1 MVVTLP
7 RDRAVV
13 RARAPGPARTRRGR
27 VPWTFL
33 AVLAATVLATLGLL
47 GMSSSVGGTALAAD
61 TALAGDEGGPR
72 STVVG
77 LLSPSAASV
86 SPVGTER
93 PDPATGVSAP
103 ATSPDTDPNP
113 AGGSDLDPSHD
124 GKALVTLA
132 LLVLVLFGVGGGRRT
147 ADDSLSGAY
156 AGGVEHVPKAG
167 TMGQLCLDALA
178 PAAPASVRRA
188 RVVSTG
194 VEAGWCRSDTS
205 TVRPRAVRSSRASA
219 PRWAT
224 RPVDAR
230 PPTPT
235 GRPLMQAPPQ
245 MTSPGRSPGRAH
257 RLPSGRL
264 A

>member
-1 MVVTLP
+1 MVVTP
-7 RDRAVV
+7 WRDRAVV

-33 AVLAATVLATLGLL
+33 AVLAATVLATLGLFA
-47 GMSSSVGGTALAAD
+47 MSSSAGAEGGTRSMAV
-61 TALAGDEGGPR
+61 GP
-72 STVVG
+72 
-77 LLSPSAASV
+77 LSPPAASV
-86 SPVGTER
+86 SPAGTER

-103 ATSPDTDPNP
+103 VTSPDADPNL
-113 AGGSDLDPSHD
+113 AGGSDLDPSAD
-124 GKALVTLA
+124 GKELVTLA

-147 ADDSLSGAY
+147 ADDAQPGACV
-156 AGGVEHVPKAG
+156 GGVEHVPKVDP
-167 TMGQLCLDALA
+167 MGQLCLDALA

-188 RVVSTG
+188 RVVPTG

-205 TVRPRAVRSSRASA
+205 TVRPRAVRSSRASV
-219 PRWAT
+219 PRWAS

-245 MTSPGRSPGRAH
+245 MTSPGWSPGRAPGP
-257 RLPSGRL
+257 RC

>member
-1 MVVTLP
+1 MVVTPP

-47 GMSSSVGGTALAAD
+47 GMSSSVGGTALA
-61 TALAGDEGGPR
+61 GDDGGTR

-77 LLSPSAASV
+77 LLSPSATSV
-86 SPVGTER
+86 SPAGTQG
-93 PDPATGVSAP
+93 PNPAMGVSAP
-103 ATSPDTDPNP
+103 ATSPDTEPNP
-113 AGGSDLDPSHD
+113 AGGSDLDPSPD

-147 ADDSLSGAY
+147 SDESLSGAY

-178 PAAPASVRRA
+178 PAAPAPSVEPAWSRPASRRA
-188 RVVSTG
+188 GADQILRPCG
-194 VEAGWCRSDTS
+194 
-205 TVRPRAVRSSRASA
+205 PRAVRSSRASA

-245 MTSPGRSPGRAH
+245 MTSPGWSPGRAH
-257 RLPSGRL
+257 RVPSGRP